1 MTEET
6 TIVRAPRPPIGRI
19 ISVVVWG
26 VTDRESPVE
35 TDIADAILTATA
47 NHGLKPVIASG
58 PYYSD
63 GDEQTREIARLKA
76 ALRVC
81 ELVLHNGGI
90 VGAGL
95 NVAWLTAWV
104 HAAQQASGAHVT
116 DWQPSRVQDDATD
129 ETDPAYLLRAAALGE
144 TR

>member
-6 TIVRAPRPPIGRI
+6 AIVRAPRPPIGRI

-26 VTDRESPVE
+26 VADRDSPVE

-63 GDEQTREIARLKA
+63 EDERDQELAKVTAERDELAKLYEAATIVLVGHLDANCSVVAQVRERATA
-76 ALRVC
+76 A
-81 ELVLHNGGI
+81 
-90 VGAGL
+90 
-95 NVAWLTAWV
+95 
-104 HAAQQASGAHVT
+104 
-116 DWQPSRVQDDATD
+116 
-129 ETDPAYLLRAAALGE
+129 GE
-144 TR
+144 VSP

>member
-6 TIVRAPRPPIGRI
+6 ANAPRPPIGRI

-63 GDEQTREIARLKA
+63 GDEQMRLIA
-76 ALRVC
+76 ALTVERDRMAVALRTIVAADQLRPS
-81 ELVLHNGGI
+81 EMARTAREALTPARHN
-90 VGAGL
+90 A
-95 NVAWLTAWV
+95 
-104 HAAQQASGAHVT
+104 
-116 DWQPSRVQDDATD
+116 
-129 ETDPAYLLRAAALGE
+129 
-144 TR
+144 